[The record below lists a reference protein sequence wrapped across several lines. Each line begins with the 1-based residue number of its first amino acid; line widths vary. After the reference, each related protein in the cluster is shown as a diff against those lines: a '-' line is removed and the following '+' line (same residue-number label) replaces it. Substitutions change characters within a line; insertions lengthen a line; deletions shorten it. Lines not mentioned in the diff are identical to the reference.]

1 VNKEERI
8 LIMVI
13 LASLFLCSSKLFN
26 SSKISYVLKTKKKE
40 EKQETNA
47 SVTTC
52 YLDTI
57 FGINDL
63 MTSLEFGLKFYL
75 NP

>member
-1 VNKEERI
+1 MNKEDNI

-13 LASLFLCSSKLFN
+13 QASLFLCSSNPLS
-26 SSKISYVLKTKKKE
+26 SSKISWVFNTKKNDE
-40 EKQETNA
+40 IQETKA

-52 YLDTI
+52 YLDII
-57 FGINDL
+57 FGIRDL
-63 MTSLEFGLKFYL
+63 ITNLEFGLKFYL